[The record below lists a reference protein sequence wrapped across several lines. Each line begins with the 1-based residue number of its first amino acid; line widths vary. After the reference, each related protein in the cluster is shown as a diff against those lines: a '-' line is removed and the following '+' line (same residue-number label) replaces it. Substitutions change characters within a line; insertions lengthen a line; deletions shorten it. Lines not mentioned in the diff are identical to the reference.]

1 MEYISFEDFQK
12 VDIRLA
18 EIKKAERVEG
28 SEKLLKLLLSLG
40 EEERTVVAGIAK
52 YYKPE
57 ELINK
62 KVLMVYNLKPRKI
75 MGIESQGMLVAL
87 YDGSQL
93 SLIVPDKT
101 DVKVGTRIS

>member
-18 EIKKAERVEG
+18 EIKRAERVEG

-62 KVLMVYNLKPRKI
+62 RVLMVYNLKPRKI

-87 YDGSQL
+87 YDGNQL

-101 DVKVGTRIS
+101 DIKLGTRIS

>member
-18 EIKKAERVEG
+18 EIKEAERVEG

-75 MGIESQGMLVAL
+75 MGVESQGMLVAL
-87 YDGSQL
+87 YDGDQL

-101 DVKVGTRIS
+101 DIKIGTRIS

>member
-18 EIKKAERVEG
+18 EIKEAEHVEG

-75 MGIESQGMLVAL
+75 MGIESQGMLIAL
-87 YDGSQL
+87 YDGNQL
-93 SLIVPDKT
+93 SLIVPDKENI
-101 DVKVGTRIS
+101 KIGTRIS

>member
-18 EIKKAERVEG
+18 EIKEAERVEG

-40 EEERTVVAGIAK
+40 KEERTVVAGIAK

-87 YDGSQL
+87 YDGNQL

-101 DVKVGTRIS
+101 DIKIGTRIS

>member
-1 MEYISFEDFQK
+1 MEYISFEDFQR

-18 EIKKAERVEG
+18 EIKEAEHVKG

-87 YDGSQL
+87 YDGNQL

-101 DVKVGTRIS
+101 DIKIGTRIS